1 MRPHRAV
8 VVCAAWLAAT
18 TALFVQS
25 GPAAYAAP
33 GVTVVAAG
41 LDNPRGLAFDPHGNL
56 YIAEAGH
63 GGSIPLG
70 EGPEGGPVFGGLTG
84 GVSMVSSAHVVT
96 GGTATRVVSGFVS
109 VAGEDG
115 TAAEGMAAVATQG
128 NRVYAQ
134 MGLNTAP
141 VASAPGL
148 PADFRAAALAQLG
161 STMRISGGSFTV
173 LAHTGDADYAW
184 ADAHQSL
191 GMGQFPDANPNGL
204 ATRGNTQY
212 VADAGANIIA
222 KVDVLGHVSTLA
234 FLPVPSG
241 AVTDGVP
248 TCVATAPDGSLYV
261 GELLGGFYQPGM
273 ARVWRIADG
282 VATVKWSGFTTI
294 QGCGFD
300 PVGNFYVTEFQL
312 SGLGGPSPLG
322 AVVKIAPNGT
332 RTTYGMGQ
340 LFLPSGFAFHD
351 GAVYVS
357 NWSIMPAHNA
367 GPTGQVVR
375 IPVS

>member
-1 MRPHRAV
+1 MLS
-8 VVCAAWLAAT
+8 AALLAAT
-18 TALFVQS
+18 TAMFVQS
-25 GPAAYAAP
+25 GPAAHAAT
-33 GVTVVAAG
+33 GITVVAAG

-63 GGSIPLG
+63 GGTLPLG
-70 EGPEGGPVFGGLTG
+70 GGPEGGPVFGGLTG

-109 VAGEDG
+109 IAGEG
-115 TAAEGMAAVATQG
+115 GVAAEGMAAVSTQG

-141 VASAPGL
+141 VAGAPV

-161 STMRISGGSFTV
+161 ATVRVSGSSWSV
-173 LAHTGDADYAW
+173 LAHTGDADFAW
-184 ADAHQSL
+184 TDAHQAW
-191 GMGQFPDANPNGL
+191 GKGQFPDANPNGL
-204 ATRGNTQY
+204 DTQGNTQY

-222 KVDVLGHVSTLA
+222 KVDVHGTVSTLA
-234 FLPVPSG
+234 FLPTPDD
-241 AVTDGVP
+241 AITDAVP

-261 GELLGGFYQPGM
+261 GELLGGYYQPGM

-282 VATVKWSGFTTI
+282 VAKVKWTGFTTI

-300 PVGNFYVTEFQL
+300 TVGNFYVTEFQL
-312 SGLGGPSPLG
+312 SGLGGDVPG
-322 AVVKIAPNGT
+322 GDVVKIAPNGA
-332 RTTYGMGQ
+332 RTTYGTGH
-340 LFLPSGFAFHD
+340 LFFPSGFAFRN

-357 NWSIMPAHNA
+357 NWSIMPGQNA